1 MVYFRYSKR
10 RELNTM
16 TTNNKT
22 YYILSAG
29 LLIIFAI
36 ICGYVIGERSATPEP
51 VEVVKYVE
59 VQKEQAFDTTSIEQ
73 AWCGGFTDGTVRMVG
88 AWWYADGVVEDEQ
101 GQLWGI
107 EQNIDK
113 EDFLLLWI
121 ADNNTPDKTTD
132 DIIIKVWREAY

>member
-1 MVYFRYSKR
+1 
-10 RELNTM
+10 M

-22 YYILSAG
+22 YYILSAAM
-29 LLIIFAI
+29 LIILAL
-36 ICGYVIGERSATPEP
+36 ICGYVIGTRSVEPEP
-51 VEVVKYVE
+51 VEIVKYVE
-59 VQKEQAFDTTSIEQ
+59 VQKEQAFDTTLIEQ

-107 EQNIDK
+107 EQSIDK